1 VALAWLLHQPAV
13 TAPIVGPRTQEQLD
27 GALRALEITLDA
39 DALARIDE
47 IFPGPGGTAPEA
59 YAW

>member
-1 VALAWLLHQPAV
+1 MHHL
-13 TAPIVGPRTQEQLD
+13 E
-27 GALRALEITLDA
+27 GALRALEITLDDA
-39 DALARIDE
+39 ALARIDE